1 MSSLDEELRPVV
13 PSKAMARPWGMR
25 ASRAEAVEF
34 AEHLAGLTRSGLPL
48 PSGLRALG
56 AELPSRR
63 LRRDM
68 AQMADRLEQ
77 GDGGSDA
84 AARQLGL
91 AGRFPPQ
98 LRGLLIAGARAGKL
112 GDILGQYVR
121 YANLGADLRRRFW
134 AALGYPLFLLVAMAG
149 LYVLVCVWIVDA
161 FRFILK
167 DFGMEVPA
175 ITQALF
181 WMADVTT
188 SRGPSIA
195 ATGAVLALIV
205 LAVFRLTMG
214 PAERRMIVTGIPLFG
229 PVLRWS
235 SLAEFCHLTGLLVEA
250 EMPLPAA
257 LDLAGGAVGDAE
269 LARAGANLR
278 ASVEQGR
285 TLSDSLGAWPGCPA
299 GLRET
304 LGGSEGRGDLASS
317 LHLAGDMCEARAR
330 TQAAF
335 STTLVAAVTILV
347 VLWGIG
353 LVLTGL
359 YLPIWVLFRR
369 FV

>member
-1 MSSLDEELRPVV
+1 MSSLDEELSPAAAPPKAADRP
-13 PSKAMARPWGMR
+13 RGGR
-25 ASRAEAVEF
+25 RSRAEAAEF

-56 AELPSRR
+56 AELPSGR

-68 AQMADRLEQ
+68 AEMADRLER
-77 GDGGSDA
+77 GEAAEDA
-84 AARQLGL
+84 VIGI

-98 LRGLLIAGARAGKL
+98 LRGLLVAGARAGKL
-112 GDILGQYVR
+112 GDLLGQYAR
-121 YANLGADLRRRFW
+121 YANLGAALRRRFW
-134 AALGYPLFLLVAMAG
+134 AAVGYPLFLLAAVTG

-188 SRGPSIA
+188 ARGPSIV

-205 LAVFRLTMG
+205 FAVFRLTMG

-235 SLAEFCHLTGLLVEA
+235 SLAEFCHLSGLLAEA

-269 LARAGANLR
+269 LARAAANLR
-278 ASVEQGR
+278 AAVEGGR

-304 LGGSEGRGDLASS
+304 LGGSEGRGDLPGS

-353 LVLTGL
+353 FVITGL
-359 YLPIWVLFRR
+359 YLPIYELFRKII
-369 FV
+369 